1 MGNAF
6 VNVSVEKI
14 QNKVATIIGEN
25 QKNFRSFPDKMP
37 IKIER
42 AGFTT
47 KKRRRQIIIP
57 ASEDAK

>member
-14 QNKVATIIGEN
+14 QKRTATIIGEN
-25 QKNFRSFPDKMP
+25 QKCFKSLLDKIP

-42 AGFTT
+42 TGFTT
-47 KKRRRQIIIP
+47 KKSKRQIIIP
-57 ASEDAK
+57 ASDETK